1 MRARTWVPDLAAF
14 RHRDFALYA
23 GANFLATMAL
33 QVQATALAWQIYQ
46 ITGDEFQLGLVGL
59 AEFLPAALLALP
71 AGHLADRLDRRLL
84 MLIGAGAELV
94 AALVLV
100 TLALD
105 NRITEFAI
113 LALAL
118 CFGVARAIATPA
130 ARALMPSLLP
140 RQTFASA
147 VAWSSTSWQVATIAG
162 PGLGGLLY
170 ALSPAVAYGAAAI
183 GFAGAV
189 ACAFLMR
196 GRPVAAAP
204 KQESDLAAIL
214 AGLVLIFR
222 NRLLLGTISLD
233 LFAVLFSG
241 ATALIPVFAQDILH
255 VGADA
260 GGVLR
265 SAQGIGA
272 AATALLLTQ
281 FPLQRSIGRW
291 LFLAVGL
298 FGIAALVFGL
308 SGSYWLSFGAL
319 LVLGAAD
326 MVSVYIRGTLV
337 PLATPD
343 ALRGRVIAVESVFI
357 GASNELGMFV
367 AGSAAGL
374 LGPVAAVLA
383 GGSLTLLVTLSW
395 AGLFPVMRRL
405 DRFTD
410 LSRQTPAPGLAAP
423 RLVGPRHR
431 YPDVRVPPAPRE
443 P

>member
-1 MRARTWVPDLAAF
+1 MPAKKWGPDLAAL

-23 GANFLATMAL
+23 AASFLATIAL

-46 ITGDEFQLGLVGL
+46 ITRDEFQLGLVGL

-71 AGHLADRLDRRLL
+71 AGHLADRIDRRV
-84 MLIGAGAELV
+84 LILVGMGAEL
-94 AALVLV
+94 AAAVVLV
-100 TLALD
+100 SLSFTD
-105 NRITEFAI
+105 HITEIAI

-130 ARALMPSLLP
+130 ARALMPSLMP
-140 RQTFASA
+140 REHFASA

-170 ALSPAVAYGAAAI
+170 SIGPSVAYGGATL

-189 ACAFLMR
+189 TCAFLMR
-196 GRPVAAAP
+196 GRTVAATP
-204 KQESDLAAIL
+204 HREGDLAAIL

-265 SAQGIGA
+265 SAQGLGA
-272 AATALLLTQ
+272 TATALMLTQ
-281 FPLQRSIGRW
+281 FPLQRHIGRR
-291 LFLAVGL
+291 LFIVVGL
-298 FGIAALVFGL
+298 FGIAAIVFGL
-308 SGSYWLSFGAL
+308 SRDYWLSFAAL

-343 ALRGRVIAVESVFI
+343 ELRGRVTAVESVFI

-367 AGSAAGL
+367 AGSGAAL
-374 LGPVAAVLA
+374 LGPVAAVLV
-383 GGSLTLLVTLSW
+383 GGSMTLLVTVSW
-395 AGLFPVMRRL
+395 AGLFPTIRRL
-405 DRFTD
+405 DRF
-410 LSRQTPAPGLAAP
+410 
-423 RLVGPRHR
+423 VGPDL
-431 YPDVRVPPAPRE
+431 PKVFD
-443 P
+443 